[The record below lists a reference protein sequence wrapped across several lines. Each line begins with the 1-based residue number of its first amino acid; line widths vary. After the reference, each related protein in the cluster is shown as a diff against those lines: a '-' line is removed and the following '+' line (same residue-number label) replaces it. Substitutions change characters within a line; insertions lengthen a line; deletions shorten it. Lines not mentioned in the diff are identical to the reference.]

1 MNTERPPANQGERG
15 TAMLEMALV
24 LPFLLLLLFG
34 IAELGLGLSRA
45 QAVANAA
52 REGARQASLYRGNCD
67 AGEVQT
73 RARNAVRDTASRL
86 GIEPGRLSIQ
96 FDQVCVSQEAVRVR
110 VQYPHEIRTLS
121 ALAQLAGGSGLG
133 PTLPL
138 TSEAQ
143 MLNEM

>member
-1 MNTERPPANQGERG
+1 MTPAHTRATESERG

-34 IAELGLGLSRA
+34 VAELGLGLSRA

-52 REGARQASLYRGNCD
+52 REGARQASLYRGNCN
-67 AGEVQT
+67 AGEVES
-73 RARNAVRDTASRL
+73 RARNAVRDTARRL
-86 GIEPGRLSIQ
+86 GIEPGKLSIT
-96 FDQVCVSQEAVRVR
+96 FNDTCVSDQNVRVR

-121 ALAQLAGGSGLG
+121 ALSSLAGSGGLG